1 MAGII
6 VPLLLIPRSQA
17 IYGSL
22 VETFEPYPRHYTTY
36 SDLFNSKFILSA
48 PPIFVNIKKRTLF
61 RIMFALFVFYSH
73 SIVAGGLLVMSYTT
87 RLICLTSFTILVEI
101 TSNTSHGI
109 LAQSDVIPS
118 IEVTA
123 LIPIV

>member
-1 MAGII
+1 M
-6 VPLLLIPRSQA
+6 PLIPRSQA

-36 SDLFNSKFILSA
+36 SDLFNFTFILS
-48 PPIFVNIKKRTLF
+48 PHPIFVNKKRTLF
-61 RIMFALFVFYSH
+61 KIMFVSFVFYSH
-73 SIVAGGLLVMSYTT
+73 SIVAGGLLVISYTT
-87 RLICLTSFTILVEI
+87 RLICFTSFTILVEI

-123 LIPIV
+123 LIPMV